1 MKGRQERFRGMYW
14 RQMLVTAGMVLITL
28 VLLGFVFFY
37 LSYIHM
43 RAEQTAEL
51 ETRADAMAKLCV
63 RFTIRNQADGH
74 HLLFRQ
80 MDGYPNFLFLADFG
94 AQLTGAQFV
103 IYDRDGVRIYATGD
117 GVRDYEKLDWD
128 VLQELAERV
137 QPGEPVQD
145 YKENN
150 GIGRMIAGVAAI
162 DPQDNSK
169 AGVVFAVATSS
180 RLDSLWHTFITL
192 YLITAA
198 VMMALSLLAVSLT
211 ASQMT
216 LPLKEMVRA
225 TRQYAA
231 GEFDA
236 RMDDCDQSDEIGEL
250 SASFNQM
257 ADILQAQERQRGEF
271 LSNLSHDL
279 KTPLT
284 TIAGYTDGIL
294 DGTIPAAGER
304 KYLEV
309 ISEESRRLSRMVRR
323 MLDVNQFQA
332 IDPLRGGRSF
342 DLCEIM
348 RRVLISMEKKITDR
362 KLDVDADIPDAP
374 IFVLGDKDMIIQVL
388 YNLLENAAKFARPG
402 STLYF
407 GVRARENRAAVS
419 VRNVGETIPPEEIP
433 LLFERFHK
441 SDKSRGEDRDGVG
454 LGLYIVKTILKRH
467 REEIRVSSIDG
478 VTEFSFSLRI
488 M

>member
-1 MKGRQERFRGMYW
+1 MKNRQERFRGMYW
-14 RQMLVTAGMVLITL
+14 RQLLVTAGMVLLTL
-28 VLLGFVFFY
+28 VLLGFVFFS

-43 RAEQTAEL
+43 RTEQTAEL
-51 ETRADAMAKLCV
+51 ETRADAMAKQCV
-63 RFTIRNQADGH
+63 SYTIQHLVDGRH
-74 HLLFRQ
+74 MPFRQ
-80 MDGYPNFLFLADFG
+80 LDNYPGFRNIADFAAG
-94 AQLTGAQFV
+94 LTGTQFI
-103 IYDRDGVRIYATGD
+103 IYDKNQVRSYATGE
-117 GVRDYEKLDWD
+117 GLYEYDKSDWD
-128 VLQELAERV
+128 FLKELAETV
-137 QPGEPVQD
+137 EPGKPVRTFRD
-145 YKENN
+145 HDN
-150 GIGRMIAGVAAI
+150 IGRMIAGVAAV
-162 DPQDNSK
+162 DPQDNDK
-169 AGVVFAVATSS
+169 AGVVFAVSTSS
-180 RLDSLWHTFITL
+180 RLDSLWNTFISL
-192 YLITAA
+192 YFVTASAMMLI
-198 VMMALSLLAVSLT
+198 SLLAVSVT

-225 TRQYAA
+225 TRKYAA
-231 GEFDA
+231 GDFSV
-236 RMDDCDQSDEIGEL
+236 RMNDCDQSDEIGEL

-309 ISEESRRLSRMVRR
+309 IAEESRRLSRMVRR
-323 MLDVNQFQA
+323 MLDVNQFQTT
-332 IDPLRGGRSF
+332 DPLRGGRSF
-342 DLCEIM
+342 DLCESM

-362 KLDVDADIPDAP
+362 KLDVEADIPDAS
-374 IFVLGDKDMIIQVL
+374 IYVLGDMDMIIQVL

-407 GVRARENRAAVS
+407 GVQARDNRAFVS
-419 VRNVGETIPPEEIP
+419 VRNVGETIPPDELP
-433 LLFERFHK
+433 LLFDRFHK
-441 SDKSRGEDRDGVG
+441 TDKSRGEDRDGVG

-467 REEIRVSSIDG
+467 REEICVSSKDG
-478 VTEFSFSLRI
+478 VTEFSFALRI